1 MAALVLVLVVCI
13 MNVFMV
19 VRLSVV
25 LMGMLMLIVGM
36 ATHFASPPHLI
47 VSLQYSVGKIYLQ

>member
-13 MNVFMV
+13 MNMFMV

-36 ATHFASPPHLI
+36 TTHFASPPGAI
-47 VSLQYSVGKIYLQ
+47 ASLHYLAGKIC

>member
-25 LMGMLMLIVGM
+25 LMRMLMLIVGM
-36 ATHFASPPHLI
+36 TTHFASPPDVI
-47 VSLQYSVGKIYLQ
+47 VSRHYLAGKICL